1 MLFTTLN
8 FLLFLV
14 LTFILYW
21 TLFNKNV
28 KNQNFF
34 IFIISIFFYGFFNW
48 KFLILLLISSLSTFT
63 AGYFI
68 NKFNYENSKD
78 SIFKRKAILSFSL
91 LVNLGILFYF
101 KYFNF
106 FITSFID
113 ISALFGFTASFNLV
127 SIILPVGISFFT
139 FTSLSY
145 VFDVYNNKTKPT
157 KDILA
162 YLCYVTFFPSLLSGP
177 ISRSEFQLPQY
188 LKIRFFNIDQA
199 FDGCKMLIFGY
210 FMKLCVADRLGLYVD
225 TVYGNFE
232 NHNGTTLL
240 LTAILYSIQIFA
252 DFGGY
257 SLMGIGCGKLFGIN
271 LQTNFKR
278 PYFALTITDFW
289 RRWHMSL
296 TNWFRDYL
304 YFPLGGNRVSNYRVL
319 INILIVF
326 LVSGIWHGAAY
337 NFIIWGLIHAILLI
351 VEKKF
356 YSKRNQHFNNKVSLI
371 NSIRFFITFS
381 VVTIA
386 WIFFRIETLDQ
397 SINIISKIFTSKGD
411 LFVDKSVF
419 VHAGISIIILFTCE
433 LFDELKN
440 KKLDSQNQYNL
451 ITFIKYTALA
461 LFIILFGIF
470 DGGQFIYFQF

>member
-34 IFIISIFFYGFFNW
+34 IFVISIFFYGFFNW

-127 SIILPVGISFFT
+127 SIILPIGISFFT

-188 LKIRFFNIDQA
+188 LKIRFYYHEF
-199 FDGCKMLIFGY
+199 
-210 FMKLCVADRLGLYVD
+210 
-225 TVYGNFE
+225 
-232 NHNGTTLL
+232 
-240 LTAILYSIQIFA
+240 
-252 DFGGY
+252 
-257 SLMGIGCGKLFGIN
+257 LF
-271 LQTNFKR
+271 F
-278 PYFALTITDFW
+278 
-289 RRWHMSL
+289 
-296 TNWFRDYL
+296 
-304 YFPLGGNRVSNYRVL
+304 
-319 INILIVF
+319 
-326 LVSGIWHGAAY
+326 
-337 NFIIWGLIHAILLI
+337 
-351 VEKKF
+351 
-356 YSKRNQHFNNKVSLI
+356 
-371 NSIRFFITFS
+371 
-381 VVTIA
+381 
-386 WIFFRIETLDQ
+386 
-397 SINIISKIFTSKGD
+397 
-411 LFVDKSVF
+411 
-419 VHAGISIIILFTCE
+419 
-433 LFDELKN
+433 
-440 KKLDSQNQYNL
+440 
-451 ITFIKYTALA
+451 
-461 LFIILFGIF
+461 
-470 DGGQFIYFQF
+470 